1 MANLSQQKR
10 DRMIEFL
17 KQLKEEHIN
26 DDESL
31 IALNE
36 IENELLAKKYGLVW
50 ERHEEQVDVLMREN
64 VPVFTEVKE
73 RDIVADENSDSY
85 NFLLEGDN
93 LHSLKLLEK
102 THRGRIDVIYID
114 PPYNTKNKEFVY
126 DDRRIGEDDAY
137 RHSMWLSF
145 MEQRI
150 LILKRLL
157 SERGVIFVS
166 IDDNEQANLK
176 LLCDEILGEKNF
188 IAMAIHKNNSSKNQA
203 KFLSVSTE
211 YVLIYAKNINELKG
225 LYADSK
231 DGWKLRKKGAS
242 DVNKKFQEL
251 KKAGFSLEEIEVAI
265 KDMYRIPKYSHLS
278 RWNKVNEFG
287 VFKDA
292 DLSRANGPKDYTII
306 NPETGK
312 ECVIPDRGWG
322 KSYEELLRLQ
332 SEGLIWYGD
341 PNTPP
346 GMISYIT
353 GDDFSVPDSFWYY
366 DNSIDTKLIRKL
378 FGKDAFNNPKPL
390 DMIISILEMVMYRD
404 CTVLDVF
411 AGSGTTGHAVLEL
424 NKIDGG
430 NRKFILCTNNE
441 NNICEEVTYERIK
454 RVIEGYADKEGIP
467 SNLKYYKTDMIP
479 KISDDEDYL
488 VGDKLLEYIREMVQL
503 ENLISLDNEKY
514 LILLTDEDADE
525 LERHP
530 EKLEKCKGIYI
541 SSQVFLTSSQEKMF
555 EGISVKQ
562 IPDYYFEDEL
572 REVSEIW

>member
-17 KQLKEEHIN
+17 RQLKKEHTN
-26 DDESL
+26 DDKSL
-31 IALNE
+31 AALNE

-64 VPVFTEVKE
+64 VPVFTEVKNRE
-73 RDIVADENSDSY
+73 IVADKSSDSY
-85 NFLLEGDN
+85 NFLIEGDN

-102 THRGRIDVIYID
+102 THTGRIDVIYID

-126 DDRRIGEDDAY
+126 DDRRIGEEDAY

-157 SERGVIFVS
+157 SERGVIFIS

-211 YVLIYAKNINELKG
+211 YVLIYAKNINELKS
-225 LYADSK
+225 LYADNK

-251 KKAGFSLEEIEVAI
+251 KKAGFSLEEIETAI

-278 RWNKVNEFG
+278 RWNKVNEYG

-390 DMIISILEMVMYRD
+390 DMIISILEMIMYRD

-430 NRKFILCTNNE
+430 NRRFILCTNNE
-441 NNICEEVTYERIK
+441 NNICEEVTYQRIK

-479 KISDDEDYL
+479 KILDDEEYF
-488 VGDKLLEYIREMVQL
+488 VGDKLLEHIREMVQL
-503 ENLISLDNEKY
+503 ENLINLDDEKY

-525 LERHP
+525 LEQHP
-530 EKLEKCKGIYI
+530 KKLEKCKSIYI

-555 EGISVKQ
+555 AGISMKR

-572 REVSEIW
+572 REVAAIW

>member
-10 DRMIEFL
+10 ERMISVL
-17 KQLKEEHIN
+17 KQLKESVA
-26 DDESL
+26 DESIL
-31 IALNE
+31 MSIAE
-36 IENELLAKKYGLVW
+36 IENELLSKKYGLVW
-50 ERHEEQVDVLMREN
+50 EQHEEQVDIMMRDN
-64 VPVFTEVKE
+64 IPVFTEVADRE
-73 RDIVADENSDSY
+73 IVGNTDSSDY

-93 LHSLKLLEK
+93 LHCLKLLEK
-102 THRGRIDVIYID
+102 THKGKIDVIYID

-145 MEQRI
+145 MEQRL
-150 LILKRLL
+150 LILRRLL
-157 SERGVIFVS
+157 SERGVIFIS

-176 LLCDEILGEKNF
+176 LLCDGIWGEKNF

-211 YVLIYAKNINELKG
+211 YVLIYAKNIDELKR
-225 LYADSK
+225 LYADNK

-251 KKAGFSLEEIEVAI
+251 KKAGFSLEEIEAAI

-278 RWNKVNEFG
+278 RWNKVNENG

-292 DLSRANGPKDYTII
+292 DLSRTNGPKDYTIV
-306 NPETGK
+306 NPETGE

-332 SEGLIWYGD
+332 REGLIWYGD
-341 PNTPP
+341 PTTPP

-353 GDDFSVPDSFWYY
+353 GEDYSVPDSFWYY

-378 FGKDAFNNPKPL
+378 FGKDVFNNPKPL
-390 DMIISILEMVMYRD
+390 EMIISILEMVMYRD
-404 CTVLDVF
+404 CIVLDVF

-424 NKIDGG
+424 NLNDGG

-441 NNICEEVTYERIK
+441 NKICEEVAYGRIK
-454 RVIEGYADKEGIP
+454 KIIQGYSDKEPIP
-467 SNLKYYKTDMIP
+467 ANLKYYKTEFVA
-479 KISDDEDYL
+479 KRSDDDFYS
-488 VGDKLLEYIREMVQL
+488 VGEELEKHIKELLQL
-503 ENLISLDNEKY
+503 ERGISLDSGEY
-514 LILLTDEDADE
+514 LLVLTDEDADM
-525 LERHP
+525 LEKSP
-530 EKLEKCKGIYI
+530 EKVSTCKGIYI
-541 SSQVFLTSSQEKMF
+541 SNAVFLTKEQEKLF
-555 EGISVKQ
+555 SCAELLP
-562 IPDYYFEDEL
+562 IPDYYFEEEL
-572 REVSEIW
+572 REVGEL